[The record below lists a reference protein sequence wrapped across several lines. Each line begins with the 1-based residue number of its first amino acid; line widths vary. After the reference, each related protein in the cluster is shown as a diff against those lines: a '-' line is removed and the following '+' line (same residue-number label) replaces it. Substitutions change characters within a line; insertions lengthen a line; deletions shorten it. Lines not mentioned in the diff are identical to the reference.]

1 MGKVTRGGSR
11 SGDANNKKFRR
22 RKVKKCQLCVKKM
35 DFVDYKEVN
44 FLKEYISDKGKILP
58 KRINGNCAKH
68 QRFIK
73 DAIKRARQ
81 MALVPFTRD

>member
-1 MGKVTRGGSR
+1 
-11 SGDANNKKFRR
+11 
-22 RKVKKCQLCVKKM
+22 M